1 MLRFPVCLILAVI
14 ALGGCASA
22 HHKRDPLE
30 PMNRKIYAFNTA
42 VDKAI
47 LKPVAKA
54 YVAVLPEIAQTGVA
68 NFFSN
73 LGMVVTTLNDALQLK
88 GQQVPVD
95 IMRFAVN
102 TIFGLAG
109 LIDVAT
115 EIGIAKNSE
124 DFGQTLGYWGVKSGP
139 YLVLPLLGP
148 SSLRDGAALPVDYV
162 ASPMAPE
169 ILRDENVRYSLI
181 ALRVVDLRAHLLT
194 ADSVLAQQVDPY
206 SFLRDTYLQRREYLV
221 RDGRPA
227 SRLEDASGG
236 SRRKSLLELEQEEFG
251 DEPVRPGDNRT
262 APEPQ

>member
-1 MLRFPVCLILAVI
+1 MQRLAICLLLISV
-14 ALGGCASA
+14 ALGGCATA
-22 HHKRDPLE
+22 QDKRDPLE
-30 PMNRKIYAFNTA
+30 PMNRKIYAFNTV

-54 YVAVLPEIAQTGVA
+54 YVTVLPEIAQVGVA

-73 LGMVVTTLNDALQLK
+73 LGMVVTTLNDVLQLK

-102 TIFGLAG
+102 TVFGLGG

-115 EIGIAKNSE
+115 EIGIARNSE

-139 YLVLPLLGP
+139 YLMLPLLGP
-148 SSLRDGAALPVDYV
+148 SSIRDGAALPVDYV
-162 ASPMAPE
+162 ASPLAPE
-169 ILRDENVRYSLI
+169 ILRDDELRYGLI
-181 ALRVVDLRAHLLT
+181 TLRVIDLRAHLLT

-221 RDGRPA
+221 RDGRPLPEEE
-227 SRLEDASGG
+227 RGTT
-236 SRRKSLLELEQEEFG
+236 RRKSLLELEEEEFG
-251 DEPVRPGDNRT
+251 DEPVRPGTNAT
-262 APEPQ
+262 TPQTQ